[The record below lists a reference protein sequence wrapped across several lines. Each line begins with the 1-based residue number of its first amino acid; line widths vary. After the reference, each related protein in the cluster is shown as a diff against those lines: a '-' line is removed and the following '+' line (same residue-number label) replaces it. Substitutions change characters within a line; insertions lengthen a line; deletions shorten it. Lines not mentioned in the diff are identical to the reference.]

1 MSILNGDEKSEFD
14 SPPLFNS
21 AERKRFFA
29 TPPRVE
35 SMLASLRTPTNE
47 AWFLLMLG

>member
-1 MSILNGDEKSEFD
+1 MPRMSVIDGDEKLEFD

-29 TPPRVE
+29 T
-35 SMLASLRTPTNE
+35 L
-47 AWFLLMLG
+47 